1 MFVDMISAKLNELD
15 VVPMLIIPAIVY
27 IITLKLLSFFV
38 SSFRSLCSSL
48 FCFDSSGSKEDF
60 SLN

>member
-1 MFVDMISAKLNELD
+1 MFVDMISTKLNELD

-27 IITLKLLSFFV
+27 RITLKLLSFFV
-38 SSFRSLCSSL
+38 SSFRSLCSL